1 MNVTLDIKTVIAI
14 GGLIAL
20 LGGFYYTTQHRLSVL
35 EEQMQQTLK
44 VSDLQAKEIKLM
56 RRQLRK

>member
-1 MNVTLDIKTVIAI
+1 MNVTLDIKTMIAI

-35 EEQMQQTLK
+35 EEQVQQALQ
-44 VSDLQAKEIKLM
+44 VSDLQAKEIKQI

>member
-1 MNVTLDIKTVIAI
+1 MNVTLDIKTMIAT

-35 EEQMQQTLK
+35 EEQVQQALQ
-44 VSDLQAKEIKLM
+44 VSDLQAKEIKQI